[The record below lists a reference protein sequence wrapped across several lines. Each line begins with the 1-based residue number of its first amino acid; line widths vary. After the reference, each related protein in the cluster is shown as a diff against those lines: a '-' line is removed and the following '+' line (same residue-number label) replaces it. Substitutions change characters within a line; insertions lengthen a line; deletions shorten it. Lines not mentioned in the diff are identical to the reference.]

1 MTTRIAINGFG
12 RIGRQVLRQI
22 SLSEPELEVV
32 AVNSSRTTPD
42 IAAHMFNYDSVH
54 GRYKGKVDFDNQ
66 NMIVDGRPIRIT
78 DQRDP
83 LLCPWHA
90 FDVDIVV
97 EATGHFNHREA
108 AAQHLK
114 AGASKV
120 VITAPGQY
128 EDVTIVM
135 GVNDETYDHHRHR
148 VISAASCTTNC
159 LAPMLKVLHAEF
171 GVEGALM
178 TTIHAFTRD
187 QSLLDGTHRDLRR
200 ARAAT
205 LNMTPTKTGAAK
217 AIDKVMPELAGR
229 IVGIAV
235 RVPVPDVSL
244 VDLSVTLSREASVE
258 EINDAF
264 LSAALRPSLSRVLD
278 CTVEP
283 LVSSDFA
290 GDTHST
296 VMDLAST
303 RRGPGTQAKVLAWY
317 DNEAGYSARVVDLC
331 SLIGGGIDASN
342 GSEGE
347 APSKAEEGDELGSG
361 NKVAATVK

>member
-12 RIGRQVLRQI
+12 RIGRQVLRRI
-22 SLSEPELEVV
+22 ALSEPDLEVV
-32 AVNSSRTTPD
+32 AINSSRTTPD
-42 IAAHMFNYDSVH
+42 ICAHLFKYDSVF
-54 GRYKGKVDFDNQ
+54 GRYSGKVDHDKQ
-66 NMIVDGRPIRIT
+66 NLIVDGRPIRIT

-90 FDVDIVV
+90 YEVDIVV
-97 EATGHFNHREA
+97 EATGHFTHREA
-108 AAQHLK
+108 AAKHLK
-114 AGASKV
+114 AGAQKV
-120 VITAPGQY
+120 VITAPSQY
-128 EDVTIVM
+128 EDITIVM
-135 GVNDETYDHHRHR
+135 GVNDDQYDPHRHR

-159 LAPMLKVLHAEF
+159 LAPMLKVLHDDF

-187 QSLLDGTHRDLRR
+187 QELLDGTHRDLRR

-217 AIDKVMPELAGR
+217 AIDRVMPELTGR

-244 VDLSVTLSREASVE
+244 VDLSVTLERETTVE
-258 EINDAF
+258 ELNDAF
-264 LSAALRPSLSRVLD
+264 KAAAEGPMATVLAVTD
-278 CTVEP
+278 EP
-283 LVSSDFA
+283 LVSSDFH
-290 GDTHST
+290 GDSHST

-317 DNEAGYSARVVDLC
+317 DNEAGYAARVVDVC
-331 SLIGGGIDASN
+331 DLIGGSLEDLGT
-342 GSEGE
+342 
-347 APSKAEEGDELGSG
+347 GDGQALPDKTAKDKLPDKTPTS
-361 NKVAATVK
+361 